1 MKIGIAHLAFRN
13 FIIGFNDAVEKLNV
27 THYPTVQHVW
37 TSLMSIEG
45 NDYVYGEILRLV
57 TNFDKM
63 DVNDTLRY
71 AITAKLLLVYLE
83 QYTDFFDSLP
93 LKCREIL
100 PNITDWKRI
109 AAAILMKHMG
119 QLVN

>member
-27 THYPTVQHVW
+27 TDHPTVQHVW

-45 NDYVYGEILRLV
+45 NDFVYGEILRLV